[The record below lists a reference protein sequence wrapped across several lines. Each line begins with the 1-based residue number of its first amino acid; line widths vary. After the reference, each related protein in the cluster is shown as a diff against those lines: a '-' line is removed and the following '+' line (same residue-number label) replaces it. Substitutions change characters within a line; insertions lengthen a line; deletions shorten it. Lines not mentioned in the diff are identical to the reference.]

1 MDRLERFP
9 GGADEVG
16 VVESPATGLDRCR
29 VGGHPRITAVRAQVL
44 PTLVTKFAVL
54 ESIAGLT
61 VLNDCV
67 GLQTALDQL
76 AV

>member
-1 MDRLERFP
+1 MDRFERFP

-16 VVESPATGLDRCR
+16 VIESPATGLFRCR
-29 VGGHPRITAVRAQVL
+29 VGGNPRITVVHAQVL
-44 PTLVTKFAVL
+44 PTLVTQFAVVG
-54 ESIAGLT
+54 SMAGLT